1 VEKAQNPDIPF
12 KLSHMG
18 NTLYTPA
25 MMNIVKQPAS
35 NYIDLIPMHKIPP
48 PPSTADHHRGG
59 ERGGGGGR
67 RVGDPFEKMFAE
79 EKSRP
84 VTSFDLVKVC
94 DIL

>member
-48 PPSTADHHRGG
+48 PPSRADDHRGG
-59 ERGGGGGR
+59 EGWGRGGR
-67 RVGDPFEKMFAE
+67 RGVGGDPDEKMFAE

-84 VTSFDLVKVC
+84 VSSFDSVKV
-94 DIL
+94 